1 MFHSYLPMILEGLR
15 VTLSVVLVSM
25 AVACIFGLAAAYTT
39 VTRALPDLLL
49 IEFYGGQILPNRIAS
64 AQGWGY
70 QDINAFMAG
79 TITLGFVFGAYLSET
94 FRSAVLAIRQ
104 GQIKAG
110 HAMGLSRT
118 QFMRDIVIPRMI
130 RHVISGYTNNWLVM
144 PKATAL
150 VSIIGLH
157 DVVNRVSLASAA
169 TRA

>member
-1 MFHSYLPMILEGLR
+1 MIYSYLSMILDGLR
-15 VTLSVVLVSM
+15 VTLSVVLVST
-25 AVACIFGLAAAYTT
+25 AVACIFGLAGVYTA
-39 VTRALPDLLL
+39 VIRALPDLLL
-49 IEFYGGQILPNRIAS
+49 IEFDGGQILPNRIAS

-70 QDINAFMAG
+70 LDINAFMAG
-79 TITLGFVFGAYLSET
+79 TITLGLVLGAYLSET

-118 QFMRDIVIPRMI
+118 QFMHDIVIPRMI
-130 RHVISGYTNNWLVM
+130 RHAISCFRNNLLVM
-144 PKATAL
+144 LKVRAL
-150 VSIIGLH
+150 VPIIELD